1 MNIARASLKR
11 KTVVLFLCALM
22 AIGGLMAYFQI
33 GKLED
38 PTFTIKTAVVTVVYP
53 GSTAE
58 EVEREVTDRV
68 EDAIQTM
75 GEIKRL
81 RSYSMPGSAV
91 IYVDIKDKYQSADLP
106 EIWDILRQKLY
117 DVQVS
122 MPPGSTIM
130 VDNDFGDVYGQYY
143 ALIGD
148 GYTMKQLWDYA
159 DFLKKQLVLVPE
171 VASVKVIGEQKEGI
185 YVQFSMNRLSSL
197 GLQPNAIFQVLNQQ
211 NELSAIGTTTQGERY
226 VRISPTSGISSVD
239 DVADLVIGGVGGRL
253 IRLREVAA
261 VRRDYID
268 PQTLMMRFNGRPSL
282 GIGISTVDGGNVVSM
297 GNRVI
302 TRLRALEAHRPVG
315 MELEEIY
322 MQSKKV
328 TESINDFIIN
338 LIESVAIVVGVLLV
352 FMGMRTGLT
361 IGVVLLL
368 TICAT
373 FIVMNSTGIFLQ
385 IVSLG
390 SLILALGSLVD
401 NAIVVSEGMLV
412 GVERGLPAEDAAD
425 QAVEPSKWAML
436 GGTFIA
442 VLAFAPIGLSA
453 DQTGEYCRS
462 LLQVV
467 GISMMLSWVLALTV
481 TPVFGKLMLKP
492 SKGQEDPYDKPL
504 FRAYRSMLCACLRHR
519 WLTVGATIALFAAS
533 VFMFVRMPQSFFPD
547 AKTEYMTV
555 DLWRE
560 EGSSIKATRQ
570 SAMELEKYLRSL
582 PEVRNVTEFIGGASL
597 RFMLTYS
604 PPVPNTS
611 YAFLLV
617 QMHDEKQ
624 TRPVLRKTQKYID
637 EEMPGV
643 QGLVKTFSKGS
654 GMAPKLE
661 ARIYGDD
668 SATLRRIAAQ
678 IMEIVRNDP
687 VSNFVRIDWRNPVE
701 VIRPQV
707 MKDQMRSLGLTR
719 PMINQDILL
728 ATTGLPVGAYRDG
741 DRSLPILASLVPDER
756 DRMDHLRSFPIWAP
770 TARAAVP
777 LSTVVSSLEIVH
789 EDNIIMHRNRSRVLT
804 VASDVR
810 LGENADAMLNRVR
823 PQIEAIKLPLGYSLE
838 WGGEKE
844 LSDDAIAGMAVA
856 FGPALLVIFTVMVFL
871 FNDFRQ
877 PLIIFCS
884 LPLVLIGMV
893 LGLKA
898 ANMSVSFM
906 SLVGLLSLVGM
917 LAKNSIVLLD
927 QVSADFR
934 AGRDQY
940 EAIIEDGVGRLRPVA
955 MSALTTVLGMI
966 PLLWDILF
974 QSMAVTIMM
983 GLTVSTVL
991 TLFVIPVATAMVFH
1005 VPNPGKEKNGNG
1017 KAADTA
1023 EKVQKA

>member
-11 KTVVLFLCALM
+11 KTVVLFLCALI

-38 PTFTIKTAVVTVVYP
+38 PTFTIKTAVVSVIYP

-68 EDAIQTM
+68 EDAIQAM

-81 RSYSMPGSAV
+81 RSYSMPGVAV

-143 ALIGD
+143 ALVGD

-185 YVQFSMNRLSSL
+185 YVEFSMNRLSSL
-197 GLQPNAIFQVLNQQ
+197 GLQPDAIFQVLNQQ

-253 IRLREVAA
+253 IRLREVAT

-302 TRLRALEAHRPVG
+302 SRMRELEAHRPIG

-328 TESINDFIIN
+328 TKSINDFIIN

-390 SLILALGSLVD
+390 ALILALGSLVD

-412 GVERGLPAEDAAD
+412 GVERGLSAEEAAD

-467 GISMMLSWVLALTV
+467 GISMMLSWVLALTA
-481 TPVFGKLMLKP
+481 TPVFGKLMLRPGK
-492 SKGQEDPYDKPL
+492 SNEDPYDKPM
-504 FRAYRSMLCACLRHR
+504 FRAYRSMLKSCLHHR
-519 WLTVGATIALFAAS
+519 WLTIGATIALFVVS
-533 VFMFVRMPQSFFPD
+533 VFLFVRMPQSFFPD

-570 SAMELEKYLRSL
+570 SAIELENYLRAL
-582 PEVRNVTEFIGGASL
+582 PEVKNVTEFIGGASL

-604 PPVPNTS
+604 PPVSNTS

-661 ARIYGDD
+661 ARFYGDD

-678 IMEIVRNDP
+678 AMDIVKKDP
-687 VSNFVRIDWRNPVE
+687 VSCFVRTDWRDPVE

-707 MKDQMRSLGLTR
+707 MKDQMRNLGLTR

-741 DRSLPILASLVPDER
+741 DRSLPILASLVPEER
-756 DRMDHLRSFPIWAP
+756 DRMDRIRSFPIWAP
-770 TARAAVP
+770 TAHAAVP
-777 LSTVVSSLEIVH
+777 LSTVVSSLELVH

-810 LGENADAMLNRVR
+810 LGENADAMLNRVK
-823 PQIEAIKLPLGYSLE
+823 PQIEAIKLPIGYSLE

-856 FGPALLVIFTVMVFL
+856 FGPALLIIFTVMVFL

-877 PLIIFCS
+877 PSIIFCS

-893 LGLKA
+893 LGLKL

-906 SLVGLLSLVGM
+906 ALVGLLSLVGM

-934 AGRDQY
+934 AGRDRY
-940 EAIIEDGVGRLRPVA
+940 EAIVEDGVSRLRPVS

-983 GLTVSTVL
+983 GLTISTIL
-991 TLFVIPVATAMVFH
+991 TLFVIPVATAMVFR
-1005 VPNPGKEKNGNG
+1005 VPCPDDDKNSGSGKK
-1017 KAADTA
+1017 
-1023 EKVQKA
+1023 